1 MEKFIEIP
9 EGYEA
14 RIDGSKIVLEP
25 KESDDDRIRKD
36 LVNFIRGALLCEF
49 NRTEYLDWIEKH
61 KEQKSVD
68 YAEELK
74 KCKDNSLYFF
84 DKYVKI
90 KLKPEDWSDEDEA
103 AYCDLIWCIEQAR
116 KSAKDENDMGNIWF
130 AEKWIKNR
138 LKSIR
143 PQQKYEWNEAD
154 EKALIQL
161 IENGVTEAICKPG
174 SKFHFEDEYAKELIE
189 YIRAF
194 NPAPHWRP
202 SKLQMKALLSK
213 LPVVKGGG
221 DKIQD
226 ILESL
231 YNELKKLM

>member
-116 KSAKDENDMGNIWF
+116 KSAKDENDI
-130 AEKWIKNR
+130 R
-138 LKSIR
+138 LISLVGSNDIQCRSHKHTTGKHRSSFLTHNSTVFRTSTIHSIF
-143 PQQKYEWNEAD
+143 
-154 EKALIQL
+154 L
-161 IENGVTEAICKPG
+161 IEHANI
-174 SKFHFEDEYAKELIE
+174 
-189 YIRAF
+189 
-194 NPAPHWRP
+194 N
-202 SKLQMKALLSK
+202 
-213 LPVVKGGG
+213 
-221 DKIQD
+221 KIHH
-226 ILESL
+226 I
-231 YNELKKLM
+231 N